1 MKTTTTKVLASILI
15 VSAMLAAIALSYKG
29 HAAEPDRSATE
40 WPPTE
45 PARQWVKVTDE
56 SKVELPRAA
65 LTVERDGDRLVT
77 ITVYDP
83 AGKPAIVVR
92 PDGNVDMYGDRKPED
107 AARLF
112 WATLAK
118 YVGDCKP

>member
-1 MKTTTTKVLASILI
+1 MKTTTTKILASLLI
-15 VSAMLAAIALSYKG
+15 VSATLAAIALSYKG
-29 HAAEPDRSATE
+29 HAAEPDQAPTK
-40 WPPTE
+40 WPPTAQ
-45 PARQWVKVTDE
+45 ARFKVTDE
-56 SKVELPRAA
+56 SKVEPPRAA
-65 LTVERDGDRLVT
+65 LTIERDGERLVT

-92 PDGNVDMYGDRKPED
+92 PDGNVDMYGDRSPED
-107 AARLF
+107 GARLF